1 MEAFPYISKRFALER
16 FLGLTEEEIKKNEQL
31 WEEENKKEV
40 NVDPTGSDL
49 RNIGVSTGDFEADQS
64 TADEVEQGEQEGDD
78 ATGLETAGP
87 IANDVAAQ
95 QSTMG
100 GGAAAPTGGG
110 F

>member
-1 MEAFPYISKRFALER
+1 M
-16 FLGLTEEEIKKNEQL
+16 Q
-31 WEEENKKEV
+31 NK
-40 NVDPTGSDL
+40 TGSYSGLQETRRQDRCISFPFTL
-49 RNIGVSTGDFEADQS
+49 GFHHAYHKTY
-64 TADEVEQGEQEGDD
+64 DEVEQGEQEGDD